1 MTGRQQREP
10 DNATRPE
17 HLDPILECALAVFKE
32 NDAAITPDAATA
44 GLPLRDGMVTP
55 LHLPKVAQRA
65 GFSCRMVTTG
75 LSGINPNLLPAILL
89 LKDEQACL
97 IRGVAADG
105 SSFKISYPDL
115 PESVHEI
122 SRDDLADRYLGKVIY
137 LRPRYR
143 FDHRSP
149 DVRGTSG
156 RHWFWGVM
164 LENRALYRDVL
175 VAAFLISLFAL
186 AMPLFIRN
194 VYDRVVPNHAV
205 DTLWVLASGLA
216 IVLIGDVILKTM
228 RSYFLDLASKRI
240 DVKLSSAIM
249 EKVLGARLENKP
261 LSAGS
266 FAANL
271 RSFETIRD
279 FITSATVTAFIDLPF
294 SIVFLVVIGLIAW
307 QLTLPIIAGMLLVL
321 VLAGLAQARMRDL
334 AELTYRAGAQR
345 NATLIESLVGL
356 ETLKALGSE
365 GKMQGRW
372 ERSVAYLAQVSN
384 RLRLLSAG
392 TLNTASWTAQIV
404 NVALIITGVYLISE
418 NQLTMGGLIACSML
432 SSRALAPLGQ
442 AAGLMTQYHHAATA
456 LHSLNE
462 IMQQPSERSSE
473 QGFLSRQGFK
483 GAVELR
489 KVSFAYPGQDMAVL
503 RNVSLKIEAGE
514 RVGIIG
520 RVGAGKSTLLRLV
533 LGLYQPTDGNITI
546 DGIDLRQVDPAELR
560 RHIGYVSQDVTL
572 FFGSLRENI
581 AMARP
586 DATDQEIIEA
596 VTMAGLAD
604 YINNHPQGF
613 DMLIGER
620 GESLSGGQK
629 QAVAL
634 ARAFIKNPSVL
645 LLDEPTGSMDH
656 SSEEEIKKTVS
667 DFSRGR
673 TLLLTTHR
681 TSLLELVDRIVVMD
695 QGTIVAD
702 GPKEQVIQALRQGR
716 IGKAG

>member
-1 MTGRQQREP
+1 MTESASKFLQP
-10 DNATRPE
+10 DSG
-17 HLDPILECALAVFKE
+17 HGQVDPLLECALAIFREHDVTLSR
-32 NDAAITPDAATA
+32 DAAIA
-44 GLPLRDGMVTP
+44 GLPLRDGLVTP

-65 GFSCRMVTTG
+65 HFSCRLVAAG
-75 LSGINPNLLPAILL
+75 LKEINRDLLPALLL
-89 LKDEQACL
+89 LKNEQACIL
-97 IRGVAADG
+97 RDISSDAAT
-105 SSFKISYPDL
+105 FTISYPEL
-115 PESVHEI
+115 PESIEEVSLE
-122 SRDDLADRYLGKVIY
+122 SLQDTYLGKVVY
-137 LRPRYR
+137 LRPRFR

-149 DVRGTSG
+149 ELRGTNG
-156 RHWFWGVM
+156 THWFWGVM

-175 VAAFLISLFAL
+175 AAAFLISLFAL

-194 VYDRVVPNHAV
+194 VYNRVIPNQAF
-205 DTLWVLASGLA
+205 DTLWVLASGVA
-216 IVLIGDVILKTM
+216 IVLVGDVILKTM
-228 RSYFLDLASKRI
+228 RSYFIDLASKRV

-249 EKVLGARLENKP
+249 EKVLGTRLEHKP

-294 SIVFLVVIGLIAW
+294 SIVFLVVIGLISW
-307 QLTLPIIAGMLLVL
+307 QLTLPIMAGMLLVL
-321 VLAGLAQARMRDL
+321 VLAALAQTRMRDL

-392 TLNTASWTAQIV
+392 TLNTAAWTAQMV
-404 NVALIITGVYLISE
+404 NVALIIIGVYLISK

-432 SSRALAPLGQ
+432 STRALAPLGQ

-456 LHSLNE
+456 LKSLNE
-462 IMQQPSERSSE
+462 IMGQPAERPE
-473 QGFLSRQGFK
+473 NRDYISRMSFAGN
-483 GAVELR
+483 VEL
-489 KVSFAYPGQDMAVL
+489 KQVTFAYPGQEFPVL
-503 RNVSLKIEAGE
+503 KGVSLKINAGE

-533 LGLYQPTDGNITI
+533 LGLYQPLEGSIFL

-572 FFGSLRENI
+572 FFGSLRENV

-586 DATDQEIIEA
+586 DATDQDIIDA
-596 VTMAGLAD
+596 VSMAGLAD
-604 YINNHPQGF
+604 YVNAHPHGF

-634 ARAFIKNPSVL
+634 ARAFIKNPSIL

-656 SSEEEIKKTVS
+656 SSEEALKATLAEFLK
-667 DFSRGR
+667 GR
-673 TLLLTTHR
+673 TLILTTHR
-681 TSLLELVDRIVVMD
+681 TSLLDLVDRIVVMD
-695 QGTIVAD
+695 KGMVVAD

-716 IGKAG
+716 IGRAN